1 MTNGIFIDFNTFN
14 KLSPATRAEI
24 EHAIG
29 ISTGGASSA
38 SDTAIPD
45 DPKLAQL
52 APSQVQHLMEGIT
65 DKPKTVLRT
74 ISDYGQIVKL
84 KTIMLAVG
92 LSENDY
98 QGFKVIRA
106 ALTKKVRKI
115 TGKPQAL
122 LIGYRD
128 NYDETGNYIDTDC
141 WVSDKTYAS
150 LKELIT

>member
-1 MTNGIFIDFNTFN
+1 MTNGIFIDFDTFN

-29 ISTGGASSA
+29 MSTGGASSD

-45 DPKLAQL
+45 APKLAQL
-52 APSQVQHLMEGIT
+52 TPSQVQHLMEGIT

-74 ISDYGQIVKL
+74 ISDYSHIVKL

-98 QGFKVIRA
+98 QWYKVIKM
-106 ALTKKVRKI
+106 ALTKKTRKI
-115 TGKPQAL
+115 TSKSQAV
-122 LIGYRD
+122 LIGYRE
-128 NYDETGNYIDTDC
+128 NYDEAGNYIDTDC

-150 LKELIT
+150 LKEIVK